1 MTLRAQPMPDTIVSS
16 ARSNPRAMFRRIS
29 VIAVALAAVHCAP
42 APAQSDI
49 NVACHKQDKA
59 GDSADLTLN
68 YAGGAKGTLKVSGVL
83 GAMELPATRTDR
95 KSTVQG
101 EEFNIV
107 GIEARGPALVPM
119 PDKAALET
127 CLKNKKTDPGDAS
140 TVAYH
145 LHLCKQE
152 VASGKE
158 PVAIDASVVIV
169 IDEPDA
175 QVHITRTFR
184 DESAAA
190 GGRMMIEVL
199 PPELNC
205 NVSKP

>member
-1 MTLRAQPMPDTIVSS
+1 MTLRAPPMPDTIVAR
-16 ARSNPRAMFRRIS
+16 ARSNRRATYRRIC
-29 VIAVALAAVHCAP
+29 VMAIALAAVHCAP
-42 APAQSDI
+42 VPAQSDI
-49 NVACHKQDKA
+49 NVACRKQDKA
-59 GDSADLTLN
+59 GDAADLTLN
-68 YAGGAKGTLKVSGVL
+68 YAGGAKGTLKVSGML
-83 GAMELPATRTDR
+83 GAMEFPATRTDQ

-101 EEFNIV
+101 EEFSII

-127 CLKNKKTDPGDAS
+127 CLKNKNTDPSDAS

-152 VASGKE
+152 VALGKE

-169 IDEPDA
+169 IDESDA
-175 QVHITRTFR
+175 QVHITRTFK

-190 GGRMMIEVL
+190 GGSMMIEVL
-199 PPELNC
+199 PPELDC
-205 NVSKP
+205 KVGKP